1 MTADEKNREMA
12 DSLPQTAGSN
22 ADSRKLKS
30 QTAGD
35 RKVLLCTE
43 HLVKEFP
50 IGGTKK
56 NPLVVHAVSDV
67 NLEIYEGET
76 LALVG
81 ESGCGKSTL
90 GRVLIRLLDATSG
103 KVEFEGQDITA
114 MKESEFAKIRRQ
126 LQIIFQDPYASLNP
140 RMSVAKIIAEPLT
153 TYGMKD
159 KKELEARV
167 KELMKE
173 VGIPE
178 EFYNRYPHQFSG
190 GQRQRISIARAIA
203 IHPEFL
209 VCDEPTSA
217 LDVSVQAQVLNLMQ
231 NLQREVG
238 LTYLFIS
245 HNLLVVHHI
254 SDRVGVMY
262 LGRLVELAD
271 KRTLFNEP
279 RHPYTRMLLDA
290 IPDLSQTHRR
300 RTPISGEVPNP
311 LSPPTGCPF
320 HPRCPL
326 ANERCRKEM
335 PLRQMIDSHGSFS
348 EVACHAAEEG
358 RL

>member
-1 MTADEKNREMA
+1 MENK
-12 DSLPQTAGSN
+12 
-22 ADSRKLKS
+22 KL
-30 QTAGD
+30 
-35 RKVLLCTE
+35 LLRTE

-56 NPLVVHAVSDV
+56 NPLLVHAVSDV

-114 MKESEFAKIRRQ
+114 MKEAEFAKIRRQ

-153 TYGMKD
+153 TYGLKD

-190 GQRQRISIARAIA
+190 GQRQRAYIAMVIA
-203 IHPEFL
+203 QDTEYIL
-209 VCDEPTSA
+209 LDEPTNN
-217 LDVSVQAQVLNLMQ
+217 LDIYHATNMMKMVRRLCDELGKTVVLVLHEINYAAFYSDYICAFADGKVAKFGTVE
-231 NLQREVG
+231 EVITKET
-238 LTYLFIS
+238 LSKLY
-245 HNLLVVHHI
+245 
-254 SDRVGVMY
+254 RVDFEIMEIEG
-262 LGRLVELAD
+262 
-271 KRTLFNEP
+271 K
-279 RHPYTRMLLDA
+279 
-290 IPDLSQTHRR
+290 
-300 RTPISGEVPNP
+300 P
-311 LSPPTGCPF
+311 LS
-320 HPRCPL
+320 
-326 ANERCRKEM
+326 
-335 PLRQMIDSHGSFS
+335 IWY
-348 EVACHAAEEG
+348 
-358 RL
+358 

>member
-56 NPLVVHAVSDV
+56 NPLVGHAVSDV

-90 GRVLIRLLDATSG
+90 GRLLIRLLDVTSG

-140 RMSVAKIIAEPLT
+140 KKKVVQSVMTPLDVSGKYT
-153 TYGMKD
+153 KEEKL
-159 KKELEARV
+159 KKVIDILN
-167 KELMKE
+167 E
-173 VGIPE
+173 VGLSE
-178 EFYNRYPHQFSG
+178 KFLEKYPHEMSG
-190 GQRQRISIARAIA
+190 GQ
-203 IHPEFL
+203 
-209 VCDEPTSA
+209 
-217 LDVSVQAQVLNLMQ
+217 
-231 NLQREVG
+231 
-238 LTYLFIS
+238 
-245 HNLLVVHHI
+245 
-254 SDRVGVMY
+254 
-262 LGRLVELAD
+262 
-271 KRTLFNEP
+271 
-279 RHPYTRMLLDA
+279 
-290 IPDLSQTHRR
+290 
-300 RTPISGEVPNP
+300 
-311 LSPPTGCPF
+311 
-320 HPRCPL
+320 
-326 ANERCRKEM
+326 
-335 PLRQMIDSHGSFS
+335 
-348 EVACHAAEEG
+348 
-358 RL
+358 